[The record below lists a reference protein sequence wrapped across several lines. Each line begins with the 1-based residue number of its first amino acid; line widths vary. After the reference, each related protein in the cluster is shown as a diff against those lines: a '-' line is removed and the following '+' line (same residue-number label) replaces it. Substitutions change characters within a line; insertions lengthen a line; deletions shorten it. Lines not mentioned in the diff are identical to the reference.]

1 MIDITEPP
9 PEEEIGVND
18 GEDVDEEGGDEQD
31 SRNESESI
39 TISNLSSLNMDMGEL
54 GELDDLEDGYIEE
67 GGSQNDDTEPDVHK

>member
-39 TISNLSSLNMDMGEL
+39 TFSNLSSLNMDMGEL
-54 GELDDLEDGYIEE
+54 GELDDLELDDLEDGYIEE
-67 GGSQNDDTEPDVHK
+67 GT